1 MVVVGGVLETEEEES
16 WNKRDTQ
23 PCQMLKQEEVR
34 FMHSFHKDLLNIYD
48 VAGTISCTKRH

>member
-23 PCQMLKQEEVR
+23 PCQMLKQEVR
-34 FMHSFHKDLLNIYD
+34 FTHSFHKDLLNIYD
-48 VAGTISCTKRH
+48 VAGTIPSTKRH

>member
-1 MVVVGGVLETEEEES
+1 MVGGVLETEEEES

-48 VAGTISCTKRH
+48 VAGTIPCTKRH